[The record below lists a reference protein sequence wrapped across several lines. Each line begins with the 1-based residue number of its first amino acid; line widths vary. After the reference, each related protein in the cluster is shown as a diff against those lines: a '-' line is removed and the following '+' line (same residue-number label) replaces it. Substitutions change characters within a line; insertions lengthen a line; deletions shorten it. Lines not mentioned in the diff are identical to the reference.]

1 MATLKQGDYFGENAL
16 LRNEPRSATIK
27 AMTEIKTLKITQ
39 EKFQELGSN
48 TSKRTSFFSVG
59 LCRFEEVVSW
69 PSTYHMGKV
78 GSDICFI
85 IVTWCYYMLLLM
97 TDLWQ

>member
-39 EKFQELGSN
+39 EKFQELGN
-48 TSKRTSFFSVG
+48 NKSKRTVFFVG
-59 LCRFEEVVSW
+59 LCGFEEVVSW
-69 PSTYHMGKV
+69 PSTWGKWE
-78 GSDICFI
+78 
-85 IVTWCYYMLLLM
+85 VTYVSLYILHFAINDVCGR
-97 TDLWQ
+97 

>member
-1 MATLKQGDYFGENAL
+1 MTNFDSVSLGGTGFAIRKKVATLKQGDYFGENAL

-48 TSKRTSFFSVG
+48 KSNRTLVFYC
-59 LCRFEEVVSW
+59 LCVCL
-69 PSTYHMGKV
+69 KK
-78 GSDICFI
+78 
-85 IVTWCYYMLLLM
+85 
-97 TDLWQ
+97 

>member
-48 TSKRTSFFSVG
+48 TSKITFFFPVG

-69 PSTYHMGKV
+69 PSTWGK
-78 GSDICFI
+78 SE
-85 IVTWCYYMLLLM
+85 VTYVSSL
-97 TDLWQ
+97 

>member
-48 TSKRTSFFSVG
+48 TSKKNIVFSCWFVW
-59 LCRFEEVVSW
+59 V
-69 PSTYHMGKV
+69 
-78 GSDICFI
+78 
-85 IVTWCYYMLLLM
+85 
-97 TDLWQ
+97 